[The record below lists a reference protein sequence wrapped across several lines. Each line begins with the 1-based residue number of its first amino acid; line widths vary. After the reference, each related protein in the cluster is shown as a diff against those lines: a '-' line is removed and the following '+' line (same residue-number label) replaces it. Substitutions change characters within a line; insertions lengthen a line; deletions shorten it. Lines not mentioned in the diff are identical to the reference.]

1 LVTNQWIVFPG
12 QRTKLLVTVQNLT
25 NKSITVT
32 LGLGAVIASI
42 KGEPVKVKLKPKERK
57 EVGLPVEVKSFADWG
72 VKTVFVK
79 GAWDTGQGTR
89 EAKNKAVWLR
99 PLVVGR
105 NAQVR
110 CLTTAVTSHTPTIT
124 LVNEPTTPF
133 GDVSWHHPAKEVP
146 GETAKDVEIV
156 ISGLPAGKPITLKV
170 GDLREGER
178 KQIRLPLPFSLSP
191 APCPMSLVVRWK
203 YSAGNHE
210 RTANLSATLLPRDLP
225 KTFPDQVATLV
236 IADAEAVQGLPL
248 SVDLTA
254 SVRSETFVVR
264 LPDGTPLPTHT
275 EKVKGSAGASP
286 SLRVHFVILPPLQ
299 SLRVDIGSEQDEHVL
314 VKGFSHRETWAD
326 GRTIRWLPGEGRG
339 TVLRLKCKPNQPHRL
354 LLHGQAF
361 WANSV
366 SVFANG
372 QKIGDFP
379 IRQGTQTLVIPL
391 PPVPQETV
399 DVQLVFQQTH
409 IPTEKSPNS
418 TDKRVCNF
426 ALDWLALEPDLSGQP
441 LLLAL
446 CQARKEELPTPFHV
460 EQSNGFVRVDNGALV
475 MEWREEAGG
484 TVTKFLSRD
493 TGRDYA
499 AQSFGVGIGVF
510 GKFDPERFAT
520 DTAHFIVDEFVWQH
534 EGKGSVRIVE
544 INPVWVT
551 VEVKALRRN
560 LEGTWGKGHG
570 TGAANLK

>member
-1 LVTNQWIVFPG
+1 VTNQWIVFPG

-446 CQARKEELPTPFHV
+446 CQARKEELPTPFRV

>member
-1 LVTNQWIVFPG
+1 MTNQWIVFPG

-446 CQARKEELPTPFHV
+446 CQARKEELPTPFRV

>member
-446 CQARKEELPTPFHV
+446 CQARKEELPTPFRV